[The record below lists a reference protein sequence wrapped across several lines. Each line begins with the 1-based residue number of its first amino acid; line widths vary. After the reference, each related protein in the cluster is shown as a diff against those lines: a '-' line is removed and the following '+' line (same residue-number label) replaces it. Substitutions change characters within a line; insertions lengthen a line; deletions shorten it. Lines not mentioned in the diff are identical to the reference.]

1 MEGDAA
7 GWMFSRTVFKGK
19 GHTLDELWTY
29 TLVQPATEGTYACS
43 YNMQISQARV
53 HLTLVRPC
61 RITFICNLAF
71 TFHLMKTN
79 MIICFTQRLY
89 IIL

>member
-29 TLVQPATEGTYACS
+29 TLVQPATEGTCACS
-43 YNMQISQARV
+43 SVGCANITGQGSPNCCPILHWFIHV
-53 HLTLVRPC
+53 GLHLYATWPLP
-61 RITFICNLAF
+61 FI
-71 TFHLMKTN
+71 
-79 MIICFTQRLY
+79 
-89 IIL
+89 